1 MSAAPAVIAL
11 TTRGL
16 ETARRVAAALPGSCV
31 HGLSGRTRDADL
43 EFSETGAHLQE
54 LFEAGTPIVGVCAAG
69 ILIRLLAPHL
79 NDKTA
84 EPPVIAVTEDA
95 AHVVPLL
102 GGHGGGNEMAGHIAD
117 ALGADAV
124 ITTAGDN
131 RLGFALDEPPAG
143 WRIAERRS
151 AKAVTAALL
160 AGEPVALTNDCPG
173 VDAAWLNGASAFGD
187 EGDTS
192 VHITDR
198 TAATKSG
205 VVLHPATLA
214 VGVGCERGAS
224 ADEVT
229 KLVHD
234 TLAGAGLAFKS
245 IACIVSLDLKSD
257 EPAVHA
263 AAAELGV
270 PARFFDAAALE
281 AETPRLANLSDIV
294 FAEVGCHGVS
304 EGAALAAAGA
314 DSELIVEK
322 HKSARATCAVARSSA
337 IIDPANAGRAR
348 GRLTLVG
355 IGPGDAAMRTPEA
368 DAAVAAAGDLIGYSL
383 YLDLLGP
390 AAAGK
395 RRHDFELGE
404 EEARV
409 RAALDL
415 AAEGRDVALICS
427 GDAGIYAM
435 ASPTYELID
444 REYETRPDWTRLD
457 ITVVP
462 GVSAL
467 QTAAARAGAPL
478 GHDFCAISLSD
489 LLTPWEVIRTRVEAA
504 AGGDFVIAF
513 YNPVSKRRT
522 TQLAEARDIL
532 LTHRPAETPVMLA
545 RNLGRPSEGLRH
557 TTLGALDP
565 ADVDMLTVV
574 LVGSTTTRRIDH
586 GGGAWIYTPRGYAKK
601 MDANTPE
608 ASS

>member
-1 MSAAPAVIAL
+1 MTAAPAVIAL
-11 TTRGL
+11 TARGL
-16 ETARRVAAALPGSCV
+16 ETAWRVAAALPGARV
-31 HGLSGRTRDADL
+31 HGLAGRTQGADL
-43 EFSETGAHLQE
+43 EFSETGDHLRE
-54 LFEAGTPIVGVCAAG
+54 LFTAGTPIVGVCAAG
-69 ILIRLLAPHL
+69 ILIRLLAPELH
-79 NDKTA
+79 DKTV

-102 GGHGGGNEMAGHIAD
+102 GGHGGGNDMARHIAG
-117 ALGADAV
+117 ALGGDAV
-124 ITTAGDN
+124 VTTAGDN

-143 WRIAERRS
+143 WRIADRRA
-151 AKAVTAALL
+151 AKDVTAALL
-160 AGEPVALTNDCPG
+160 AAEAVALENDCPG
-173 VDAAWLNGASAFGD
+173 VDAAWLTDGQTFGD
-187 EGDTS
+187 GGKTS
-192 VHITDR
+192 VRITDR
-198 TAATKSG
+198 SSPSAPG
-205 VVLHPATLA
+205 VVLHPAVLA

-224 ADEVT
+224 ATEVVD
-229 KLVHD
+229 LVRG
-234 TLAGAGLAFKS
+234 TLREAGLAPES
-245 IACIVSLDLKSD
+245 VSCIVSLDLKAD
-257 EPAVHA
+257 EAAVHSA
-263 AAAELGV
+263 ATDLGV
-270 PARFFDAAALE
+270 PVRFFDAAALE
-281 AETPRLANLSDIV
+281 AETPRLANPSDIV

-304 EGAALAAAGA
+304 EAAALAAAGP

-322 HKSARATCAVARSSA
+322 QKSERATCAVARASG
-337 IIDPANAGRAR
+337 IIDSATVGRAR

-368 DAAVAAAGDLIGYSL
+368 DAAVAAASDLIGYSL

-395 RRHDFELGE
+395 PRHDFALGE

-415 AAEGRDVALICS
+415 AAEGRNVALICS

-444 REYETRPDWTRLD
+444 RELETRPDWARLEV
-457 ITVVP
+457 IVVP

-489 LLTPWEVIRTRVEAA
+489 LLTPWEVIRDRVEAA
-504 AGGDFVIAF
+504 AAGDFVIAF

-532 LTHRPAETPVMLA
+532 LRHRPAETPVMLA

-565 ADVDMLTVV
+565 ANVDMLTVV
-574 LVGSTTTRRIDH
+574 LVGSSMTQRIEL
-586 GGGAWIYTPRGYAKK
+586 GGGARVYTPRGYAKK
-601 MDANTPE
+601 MDANKSE

>member
-11 TTRGL
+11 TARGL
-16 ETARRVAAALPGSCV
+16 ETARRVAAALPGSRA
-31 HGLSGRTRDADL
+31 HGLSGRTQGADL
-43 EFSETGAHLQE
+43 EFPETGVHLKE
-54 LFEAGTPIVGVCAAG
+54 LFSSGTPIVGVCAAG
-69 ILIRLLAPHL
+69 ILIRLLAPLL

-84 EPPVIAVTEDA
+84 EPPVIAVTEDS
-95 AHVVPLL
+95 AHIVPLL
-102 GGHGGGNEMAGHIAD
+102 GGHGGGNDIARHIAD
-117 ALGADAV
+117 TLGGSAV
-124 ITTAGDN
+124 ITTAGDS

-143 WRIAERRS
+143 WRIADRRT
-151 AKAVTAALL
+151 AKDVTAALL
-160 AGEPVALTNDCPG
+160 AGLPVALMNDRPG
-173 VDAAWLNGASAFGD
+173 VDTAWLTDSAAFGD
-187 EGDTS
+187 EGETS
-192 VHITDR
+192 IRISDQ
-198 TAATKSG
+198 AATSETG
-205 VVLHPATLA
+205 VVLHPAVLT
-214 VGVGCERGAS
+214 VGIGCERGAS
-224 ADEVT
+224 ASEVT
-229 KLVHD
+229 NLVRE
-234 TLAGAGLAFKS
+234 TLADAGLSDKAV
-245 IACIVSLDLKSD
+245 ACIVSLDLKSD

-263 AAAELGV
+263 AAADLGV
-270 PARFFDAAALE
+270 PARFFNADALE
-281 AETPRLANLSDIV
+281 AETPRLANPSDIV

-314 DSELIVEK
+314 DGELIVEK
-322 HKSARATCAVARSSA
+322 HKSARATCAVARSST
-337 IIDPANAGRAR
+337 IIEPAKVGRAR

-368 DAAVAAAGDLIGYSL
+368 DTAVVAASDLIGYSL

-395 RRHDFELGE
+395 QRHDFDLGE

-415 AAEGRDVALICS
+415 AAEGRNVALICS

-444 REYETRPDWTRLD
+444 RECENRPDWTRLD
-457 ITVVP
+457 IAVVP

-489 LLTPWEVIRTRVEAA
+489 LLTPWEVIRRRVEAA
-504 AGGDFVIAF
+504 AAGDFVIAF

-532 LTHRPAETPVMLA
+532 LQHRPAETPVMLA
-545 RNLGRPSEGLRH
+545 RNLGRPSETLSH
-557 TTLGALDP
+557 TTLGSLDP
-565 ADVDMLTVV
+565 ANVDMLTVV

-586 GGGAWIYTPRGYAKK
+586 AGGAWVYTPRGYAKK
-601 MDANTPE
+601 MDAKKPE